1 MSIQAAMTGAR
12 LAYVVKKLPGTVMR
26 DKVVFDEVPAGRHKD
41 GTKRVMN
48 KMKREPREVPAGN
61 LVYFPRGHVLRL
73 SDAELAK
80 YHLDKKPKMINIQG
94 LNDPNSAIGMLLMQ
108 QDADSRAEAYTEL
121 EKQVIQIATA
131 KSGPVQMPEQLDQ
144 MRANVAR
151 RRKDVDA
158 PAA

>member
-108 QDADSRAEAYTEL
+108 QDADSRA
-121 EKQVIQIATA
+121 
-131 KSGPVQMPEQLDQ
+131 
-144 MRANVAR
+144 
-151 RRKDVDA
+151 
-158 PAA
+158 